1 MIKKNTL
8 KIITIALLFSILLN
22 NNLVFSKK
30 TNSYEFVDISTIQEK
45 NTSRLKKQS
54 EIIDKLSNI
63 IDNKTG
69 YIKNFNELNTLNRNN
84 ICVNSETLFELDSVK
99 SIDELYSKILFVDL
113 FDENN
118 LDNSLKDIIELILS
132 NNIINTSFSSNFNEI
147 NKNTNIKNELSE
159 LFRYLN
165 SSNENLNDHQINILK
180 KLNKIQFLL
189 QSNSINENSI
199 DTYFCAMKKAYQV
212 IVSKRIYRELID
224 KERKKYCR
232 FTPK

>member
-147 NKNTNIKNELSE
+147 NKN
-159 LFRYLN
+159 
-165 SSNENLNDHQINILK
+165 
-180 KLNKIQFLL
+180 
-189 QSNSINENSI
+189 
-199 DTYFCAMKKAYQV
+199 
-212 IVSKRIYRELID
+212 
-224 KERKKYCR
+224 
-232 FTPK
+232 